1 MYGVKPNVVKANGV
15 KVNVLRGK
23 VVNGNS
29 DLRVQAGTT
38 GFRADPGQAADVRGL
53 VDICFVRG
61 DFQFLPVEDENSNI
75 VGIRII
81 CNGNDE
87 LMSLMEALAF
97 AARATVN
104 QCLVCSD
111 C

>member
-1 MYGVKPNVVKANGV
+1 MYCVKPNVVNANGV
-15 KVNVLRGK
+15 KVKVLRGK

-38 GFRADPGQAADVRGL
+38 GFRSDPGQAAGVRGL
-53 VDICFVRG
+53 VDICFLRG
-61 DFQFLPVEDENSNI
+61 DFTFLPVMDDESNI

-81 CNGNDE
+81 TGGNDA

-97 AARATVN
+97 AAKVTVD
-104 QCLVCSD
+104 QCMERTVC
-111 C
+111 

>member
-1 MYGVKPNVVKANGV
+1 MYCVKPNAVKANGV
-15 KVNVLRGK
+15 KVKVLRGK

-29 DLRVQAGTT
+29 DLRVQAGTN
-38 GFRADPGQAADVRGL
+38 GFRSDPGVAADVRGL

-61 DFQFLPVEDENSNI
+61 DYQFLPVEDEESNI

-81 CNGNDE
+81 SNGNDA

-97 AARATVN
+97 AAKVTVD
-104 QCLVCSD
+104 QCTVRSVC
-111 C
+111 